1 MSDLFRDQLVEALG
15 HSYTL
20 DRELTGGGMSRVFV
34 ATEHALNRVVVVKV
48 LRHELAADVNRDR
61 FRREIM
67 LAAQL
72 QHPLIVPVLSAGEHR
87 ELLWYTM
94 PFVEGESLREEIRRD
109 PPAAARSAM
118 RVLHDVLDALHYA
131 HGRGVI
137 HRDIKPGNILRHGN
151 HSLVTDFGVAKAL
164 SASLPTS
171 GTTSAGIAIGT
182 PAYMAPEQLAADP
195 SANHRMDLYAVGLLV
210 YELLTGTQAFAES
223 SPQATMAAQLTRMP
237 RDLAEVRADV
247 PPALSSLIMKMLAKS
262 PDDRPQSAKAA
273 LDELDA
279 IVTPTGVTAPRVP
292 ARSPKFL
299 GMLAVAGIAAVAAVA
314 TFITIKNRE
323 APKTAI
329 APVTPPPADAP
340 SRPDS
345 TKIGSGSITTGAKTS
360 APGTAAKAITAPTA
374 SAKAS
379 ATTKAGPGTA
389 SKTTTRTAPA
399 PARPAA
405 PLLNRRVAV
414 LPFRVSGNRE
424 NVTAAAQAI
433 QDSLQ
438 RTLTAAG
445 YTLATDSELLR
456 MVTQQNMASGGL
468 RRSADAAGMG
478 AVITM
483 DIIARA
489 DEVSAVAQV
498 MDVWRAQ
505 SASAREAA
513 DPDKPIEL
521 ANVIRGVMRS
531 LDRVSWRTRSDPK
544 RVLVFELDDQT
555 GGDAY
560 ANVVR
565 LLNDSL
571 RAAVT
576 RYGAATIPLDSTFRS
591 TSDVNERRN
600 LAVRRGAGAMVAG
613 SITRLRGDSVRLRV
627 SVRDMSEDRTLP
639 EMQARLPVAAVPV
652 AAGQMI
658 ARMMELLG
666 QVNWGPRNTQ

>member
-48 LRHELAADVNRDR
+48 LRQELAADVNRDR

-94 PFVEGESLREEIRRD
+94 PFVEGESLREEIRRG
-109 PPAAARSAM
+109 PPASARSAM

-210 YELLTGTQAFAES
+210 YELLTGSQAFAES

-292 ARSPKFL
+292 ARTPKVL
-299 GMLAVAGIAAVAAVA
+299 GALVITGIAAMAAIA
-314 TFITIKNRE
+314 TFITIKNRQ

-329 APVTPPPADAP
+329 APVPPPAPAAV
-340 SRPDS
+340 RPDS
-345 TKIGSGSITTGAKTS
+345 TRIGSTGSKTTGAKTS
-360 APGTAAKAITAPTA
+360 APGTSTRAIAAPTA
-374 SAKAS
+374 SAKA
-379 ATTKAGPGTA
+379 ATKAGSGTA
-389 SKTTTRTAPA
+389 SKTTTKTAPA
-399 PARPAA
+399 PARPAV

-445 YTLATDSELLR
+445 YTLASDSELLR
-456 MVTQQNMASGGL
+456 MVTQQNVVSGGL

-478 AVITM
+478 AVVTV

-498 MDVWRAQ
+498 LDVWRAQ
-505 SASAREAA
+505 TASAREAA

-521 ANVIRGVMRS
+521 ANVIRGVVRS
-531 LDRVSWRTRSDPK
+531 LDRVSWRTRADPK

-555 GGDAY
+555 GGVASAD
-560 ANVVR
+560 VVR

-576 RYGAATIPLDSTFRS
+576 RYGAATIPLDSTLRS
-591 TSDVNERRN
+591 TSDVSERRT
-600 LAVRRGAGAMVAG
+600 LAVRRGAGALVAG

-639 EMQARLPVAAVPV
+639 EMQARLPVGAVPV